1 MLNFIV
7 KRMLLMVPTLF
18 AIVLI
23 VFVMV
28 NIAPGTPG
36 QAQSASGSESVEDSA
51 NARESYRLFK
61 QQYQLDKPIIINTRW
76 RLGPAQ
82 VVENLETLADASLN
96 LTAPEQLARH
106 VAEQSARFYER
117 RLAEPRIALE
127 AQLQDAT
134 LEDSARAEIQQT
146 LQALPPAR
154 VDTPR
159 APRPPQ
165 GRVMRAENQ
174 LEDWGHD
181 IVPEL
186 VQIATRYVALRD
198 DNRTASYTFLARE
211 DAAWENLRA
220 GKTLSIDGANQ
231 RLDYART
238 FKVRHLAI
246 QRLSV
251 NARRDITLDD
261 GGAVSAEQREQ
272 NRAIVRENE
281 ALSFWTYPLDAPTDT
296 REAIEIQWVEWFN
309 TNAEARYQRSFGRS
323 VSQTFFD
330 TRFAHYMGNLMPFSF
345 KPTPHFR
352 APKLGMSMRYRRP
365 VLEVIGEHWR
375 YSIGLSLISLLLAYC
390 IAVPIGVLAAVRHNG
405 PIADRGVGI
414 LLFILYSFPVFLG
427 ATLLQTWLTPA
438 RGFDWF
444 PVSGFDDGRMLSH
457 TALGYIW
464 VVTKHLALPVICL
477 TYPSLAAL
485 SRYARSGLL
494 DVIRADYIRTARA
507 KGLPEWIVITRHT
520 VRNGMIPIIT
530 LLGSTLPAVIGGSI
544 VIEYIFAIEGMGAL
558 MLQSIGQRDY
568 NVILGVLLISS
579 VLTLIGILLSDIAY
593 ALVDPR
599 ISYD

>member
-1 MLNFIV
+1 MLNYVV
-7 KRMLLMVPTLF
+7 KRVLLMVPTLF

-36 QAQSASGSESVEDSA
+36 QAQNASGSENVKDSA

-61 QQYQLDKPIIINTRW
+61 QQYHLDKPIIVNTRW
-76 RLGPAQ
+76 RLGLSD
-82 VVENLETLADASLN
+82 VLDELETLAAASQN
-96 LTAPEQLARH
+96 LTAPEQLAHH
-106 VAEQSARFYER
+106 VAEQSARYYER
-117 RLAEPRIALE
+117 RLSAPRVVME
-127 AQLQDAT
+127 TQLQDPSLDADT
-134 LEDSARAEIQQT
+134 RAELNAA
-146 LQALPPAR
+146 LQELPPAT

-159 APRPPQ
+159 APRPAQ
-165 GRVMRAENQ
+165 RRVMRAENH
-174 LEDWGHD
+174 LEDWGHE
-181 IVPEL
+181 IVPAL
-186 VQIATRYVALRD
+186 VQIATRYVALHNDEGRTDSVFLDAD
-198 DNRTASYTFLARE
+198 DAVWAALQTGASRE
-211 DAAWENLRA
+211 V
-220 GKTLSIDGANQ
+220 DGVVNT
-231 RLDYART
+231 LDYAKT
-238 FKVRHLAI
+238 SKVRHLAT

-251 NARRDITLDD
+251 NARRETIVDD
-261 GGAVSAEQREQ
+261 DVASRAEQREE
-272 NRAIVRENE
+272 NRIIVRENE
-281 ALSFWTYPLDAPTDT
+281 ALSYWTYPLEAPAAT
-296 REAIEIQWVEWFN
+296 REAIEIQWSEWFKEN
-309 TNAEARYQRSFGRS
+309 KESRYQRSVGRS
-323 VSQTFFD
+323 ISQTFLD

-365 VLEVIGEHWR
+365 VLEVIGEHWQ
-375 YSIGLSLISLLLAYC
+375 YSIALSLISILLAYC
-390 IAVPIGVLAAVRHNG
+390 IAIPIGVLAAVRHNG

-438 RGFDWF
+438 RGLDWF
-444 PVSGFDDGRMLSH
+444 PVSGFDDGRPLEH
-457 TALGYIW
+457 TSLGYFW
-464 VVTKHLALPVICL
+464 VLTKHLALPVICL

-494 DVIRADYIRTARA
+494 DVIRADYVRTARA
-507 KGLPEWIVITRHT
+507 KGLPSWMVISRHT

>member
-1 MLNFIV
+1 MLNYVI
-7 KRMLLMVPTLF
+7 KRILLMIPTLF

-36 QAQSASGSESVEDSA
+36 QAQNASGSESAKDSS

-61 QQYQLDKPIIINTRW
+61 RQYHLDKPILINTRW
-76 RLGPAQ
+76 RLSADHVLQ
-82 VVENLETLADASLN
+82 ELDVVAASSQN
-96 LTAPEQLARH
+96 LTRPEQLARH
-106 VAEQSARFYER
+106 IAQQSAGYFER
-117 RLAEPRIALE
+117 RLAAPRLALE
-127 AQLQDAT
+127 EKLQDAS
-134 LEDSARAEIQQT
+134 LSDEERAR
-146 LQALPPAR
+146 LQASLQDLPAAH
-154 VDTPR
+154 VDAPR
-159 APRPPQ
+159 AARPTQ
-165 GRVMRAENQ
+165 ARLMRAENQ
-174 LEDWGHD
+174 LEDWGHQ

-186 VQIATRYVALRD
+186 VVIATQFIALVDAQDVPAYVLLQRD
-198 DNRTASYTFLARE
+198 DPRIRTLFE
-211 DAAWENLRA
+211 GGEIQ
-220 GKTLSIDGANQ
+220 IDGRPH
-231 RLDYART
+231 RLQYART
-238 FKVRHLAI
+238 LKVRHLATL
-246 QRLSV
+246 RLSV
-251 NARRDITLDD
+251 NAKREPVVEE
-261 GGAVSAEQREQ
+261 GARLSDAQREE
-272 NRAIVRENE
+272 NRRIAQEN
-281 ALSFWTYPLDAPTDT
+281 AQIDAWTYPLEAPWQE
-296 REAIEIQWVEWFN
+296 RENVEEQWTSWLAN
-309 TNAEARYQRSFGRS
+309 TAEDRYPRS
-323 VSQTFFD
+323 VARNVRQTFFD
-330 TRFAHYMGNLMPFSF
+330 TRFAHYMGNLIPFSWD
-345 KPTPHFR
+345 PSPHFR

-375 YSIGLSLISLLLAYC
+375 YSIGLSLISLLLAYI

-405 PIADRGVGI
+405 PIADRGIGI

-438 RGFDWF
+438 RGLDWF
-444 PVSGFDDGRMLSH
+444 PVSGFDDGRPLEH
-457 TALGYIW
+457 TTLGYLW
-464 VVTKHLALPVICL
+464 VVTKHLILPVICL

-494 DVIRADYIRTARA
+494 DVIRADYVRTARA
-507 KGLPEWIVITRHT
+507 KGLPEWMVITKHT